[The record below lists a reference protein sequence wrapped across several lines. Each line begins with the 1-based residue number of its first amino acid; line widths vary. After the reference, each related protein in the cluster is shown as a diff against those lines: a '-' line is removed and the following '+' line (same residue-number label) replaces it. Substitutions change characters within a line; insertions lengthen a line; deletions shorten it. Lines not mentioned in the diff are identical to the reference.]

1 MKTEQLAKSFVKA
14 REASEGPTGQLAREI
29 AESPTAK
36 LARQF
41 AESPTAQA
49 AQRVA
54 DSPSAKLARK
64 IAERPTGEAAE
75 QAAGFADELQA
86 IRRQLATPEGT
97 AKALAETK
105 VGRGA
110 VRAADV
116 PEGLRP
122 WLRTA
127 RGSGVV
133 LPSSAFR
140 SPVVVPPVPQKID
153 TDRLIRRA
161 KEIFAED
168 AEAKRELDR
177 KMVATMEKMHS
188 ALVEA
193 NQREVEALDRAQ
205 AAEDREAAAQA
216 RTEKR
221 EGRMLKLTIGATII
235 AALSL
240 MGTVATIVVALGTS
254 GS

>member
-1 MKTEQLAKSFVKA
+1 MKTEQLAKSIVKA
-14 REASEGPTGQLAREI
+14 REAAEGPTGQLAREI

-36 LARQF
+36 LARQV
-41 AESPTAQA
+41 ADSPTAQA

-54 DSPSAKLARK
+54 DSPTAKLARK
-64 IAERPTGEAAE
+64 IAESPTGEATE
-75 QAAGFADELQA
+75 QAAGFADELRA
-86 IRRQLATPEGT
+86 IRRQLATPEGA
-97 AKALAETK
+97 AKALAETRA
-105 VGRGA
+105 GRDAARA
-110 VRAADV
+110 VTDV
-116 PEGLRP
+116 PESLMP
-122 WLRTA
+122 WLRTT
-127 RGSGVV
+127 RGRGVV
-133 LPSSAFR
+133 LPSSSAFR
-140 SPVVVPPVPQKID
+140 SPVVSPVPQKID
-153 TDRLIRRA
+153 TDGLIRRA

-177 KMVATMEKMHS
+177 KMVATMEKMHA

-193 NQREVEALDRAQ
+193 NQREGEALDRAQ

-240 MGTVATIVVALGTS
+240 ICTVVAIFVAANAG
-254 GS
+254 G